1 MEIGK
6 TRKIGMMVGAACA
19 TAMLAVCAMT
29 AFPAHQAHA
38 ATPPTA
44 FAKIGNYSTEGSFVQ
59 GGTVSSNGSTAY
71 VVKQKRGSYVNLQK
85 IDMRTKKPTR
95 LALSSAGKKAIGHGN
110 GLAYAKVKGKDYL
123 LVAPGHGA
131 HYVSVFNVSGNKA
144 NYKGKVTI
152 STSVVSVAQKI
163 AVEKVSGNKV
173 TALIGKGSTLKRIT
187 LDISKRS
194 KVKFGTSIKGFW
206 SSCNQG
212 IAVGYQNGVEY
223 VYGVRNGWET
233 EYGEVV
239 KFRLSG
245 KTLKKQWTGKIA
257 GEPQTAAPVNGKL
270 YVFVEGASHWNKVH
284 HCRFS
289 DRIVQWN
296 A

>member
-1 MEIGK
+1 MTK
-6 TRKIGMMVGAACA
+6 ARRFGAAIASACA
-19 TAMLAVCAMT
+19 ALALTACVMMAE
-29 AFPAHQAHA
+29 PGQQANA
-38 ATPPTA
+38 ATPPSA
-44 FAKIGNYSTEGSFVQ
+44 FAKIGNYSSQGAFVQ
-59 GGTVSSNGSTAY
+59 GGTVSSDGSTAY

-85 IDMRTKKPTR
+85 VNLRTNQPTR
-95 LALSSAGKKAIGHGN
+95 LALTSAGKKAIGHGN
-110 GLAYAKVKGKDYL
+110 GVAYAKVNGKDYL

-131 HYVSVFNVSGNKA
+131 HYVSVFQVSGKKA
-144 NYKGKVTI
+144 NYKGKIAI

-173 TALIGKGSTLKRIT
+173 TALIGKGSTLKRVT
-187 LDISKRS
+187 LDVAKRS
-194 KVKFGTSIKGFW
+194 KVKSGTSIKGFW

-212 IAVGYQNGVEY
+212 ISVGYQNGVEY
-223 VYGVRNGWET
+223 VYGVRYGWES

-239 KFRLSG
+239 KFRLDG
-245 KTLKKQWTGKIA
+245 KNLKKQWTGKIA
-257 GEPQTAAPVNGKL
+257 GEPQTAAPANGKL
-270 YVFVEGASHWNKVH
+270 YIFIEGASAWNKDH

>member
-1 MEIGK
+1 MTK
-6 TRKIGMMVGAACA
+6 TRRLGAVIATACA
-19 TAMLAVCAMT
+19 TVALAACAMT
-29 AFPAHQAHA
+29 AMPAQQAHA
-38 ATPPTA
+38 ANPPA
-44 FAKIGNYSTEGSFVQ
+44 AYAKIGNYSSQGSFVQ
-59 GGTVSSNGSTAY
+59 GGTVSNDGSTAY

-85 IDMRTKKPTR
+85 VNLNTKQPTR
-95 LALSSAGKKAIGHGN
+95 LALTSAGKKAIGHGN

-123 LVAPGHGA
+123 IVAPGHGA
-131 HYVSVFNVSGNKA
+131 HYVSVFQVSGNKA
-144 NYKGKVTI
+144 NYKGKIAI
-152 STSVVSVAQKI
+152 STSVVKVAQKI

-187 LDISKRS
+187 LDVSKRF
-194 KVKFGTSIKGFW
+194 KVKSGTSIKGFW

-212 IAVGYQNGVEY
+212 IAVGWQNGVEY
-223 VYGVRNGWET
+223 VYGVRKGWET

-245 KTLKKQWTGKIA
+245 KTLHKQWTGKVA
-257 GEPQTAAPVNGKL
+257 GEPQTAAPAANGKL